1 MDKHFNEFSFK
12 VIHCFKPIPHCQWK
26 KSSVDWHWVGSL
38 YWWYTDFPPP
48 SQSWMGCL
56 VKVFSASTSLPLIL
70 PMVPQALWAGH
81 RGHGSD
87 LQVCTHNSIS
97 LVSIL
102 LDINS
107 IDLSYW
113 KVSNNFTSPSF
124 LWIIVH
130 IYVLTQIK
138 NDGDLRMQR
147 FAKISLFWLHFP
159 SQVPRHPDGLV
170 NAGLPGLPGV
180 RVNVGGESPSCPLP
194 HPQVSL
200 LSQFFPLRNLPPPPS
215 LATIA
220 GYWLWFL
227 YLKYLK
233 MESEASKEVTFKMLK
248 VVESC
253 NSV

>member
-147 FAKISLFWLHFP
+147 FVYFVFAFCIYIFCILHIAFLTTFFISGTSTSWWACQCWSLWSPWSTGQCRGREPLLPSSSSSGISAFP
-159 SQVPRHPDGLV
+159 IFSSQKFTPSSQLGHHCRLLALVPLPQVP
-170 NAGLPGLPGV
+170 
-180 RVNVGGESPSCPLP
+180 
-194 HPQVSL
+194 
-200 LSQFFPLRNLPPPPS
+200 
-215 LATIA
+215 
-220 GYWLWFL
+220 
-227 YLKYLK
+227 
-233 MESEASKEVTFKMLK
+233 
-248 VVESC
+248 
-253 NSV
+253 